1 MKPCWRD
8 AGLTEK
14 GATKADAALNAMTKA
29 VQKAGDV
36 ASAVFREAIFRR
48 DELPARSVKY
58 QKQYLKSNGV
68 KKRRKYKQGESLQ
81 EIGLSTDQEFAVCE
95 RCGSKVKL
103 FEHNGW
109 FWAHAEG

>member
-68 KKRRKYKQGESLQ
+68 KKRRKYKQGESNGVKKRRKYKQGESLQ
-81 EIGLSTDQEFAVCE
+81 EVGLSADQ
-95 RCGSKVKL
+95 
-103 FEHNGW
+103 W